1 MPTMQ
6 VMSTVDIELAQ
17 VIDSV
22 ANLELSDLEAFAA
35 EINSLLAQR
44 KAPGLS
50 QRETQLLEII
60 NRGPSVELRQRYAL
74 LNEKLQDENLSD
86 KEQAELVR
94 LVEQIEAY
102 DVERLKSLIDLAQL
116 RGVSLDAVMDQLDIQ
131 RSIYA

>member
-1 MPTMQ
+1 MPTMH
-6 VMSTVDIELAQ
+6 VTSTVDIELTQ

-22 ANLELSDLEAFAA
+22 AKLELSDLEAFAA
-35 EINSLLAQR
+35 EVNSLLARR

-60 NRGPSVELRQRYAL
+60 NRGPSLELRQRYAL
-74 LNEKLQDENLSD
+74 LNEKLQDENLSNE
-86 KEQAELVR
+86 EQAELIG

-116 RGVSLDAVMDQLDIQ
+116 RGVSLDTVMDQLDIQ